1 VVRKQRENLSQLG
14 ADIAD
19 RCTERIGPPGGL
31 VQLRARFQA
40 RLGRGSRPGLHSTLI
55 YPQRVAGPR
64 ERVSLS
70 VNEALDFEC
79 KFDLAAPIEALAGS
93 TLVGLELGKLS
104 FPETKD
110 VWFDSTDAGY
120 IPDLEIQAIRD
131 VGRVDNALAGKL

>member
-1 VVRKQRENLSQLG
+1 MREQRENLSQLG

-19 RCTERIGPPGGL
+19 RCRERIGPPDGRIRS
-31 VQLRARFQA
+31 RARLQSGCG
-40 RLGRGSRPGLHSTLI
+40 LGLHSTVI
-55 YPQRVAGPR
+55 YLQRLPGPG
-64 ERVSLS
+64 ECVSLS

-79 KFDLAAPIEALAGS
+79 KFDLTAPIEALAGS

-110 VWFDSTDAGY
+110 VRFDGADTGY
-120 IPDLEIQAIRD
+120 IPNLEVQAIRD